1 MACGPVVVAVGS
13 PNWDTM
19 AFVPDTFLSEHGL
32 GRGDATPLDD
42 GAAFRALKESAKSLS
57 ARTLSHV
64 VVAPATLPRCSLAWA
79 ARPSFAA
86 VWAAMR
92 WPANSGR
99 LCANL
104 AWWTFALRP
113 PTETVGRFF
122 AWLPTTGSDLSPI
135 AQVSRRT
142 PWKQQLYVLP
152 STALPDEAAKWTWST
167 SMPIRF
173 CAQDPQPRRACAKHA
188 ALGQRL
194 ESTLAPAESSVHSRS
209 ASGDFSKMGNLTSL
223 CSIKTRQQLSSAR
236 TCPRATFAG
245 LCRSTVNSPSSPWAP
260 TAFGSPRSEDRQ
272 SFSEWSH
279 WQRWWIVLGLETSLP
294 AAFSHWN
301 CTPWGYASATAVL
314 QVFGTDLG
322 LEGWHR
328 LCTSCAETTAKSC
341 PPVSTHRFGINQLRI
356 FMTDGTLRAS
366 KTVGQLPEAVAAAV
380 SAEIE
385 RVEIF
390 GLKVRLTAAEA
401 TVDGKVSA
409 LPKPISRALS
419 GDGSASLH
427 AAMLKVKPR
436 IDMRQAW
443 CTKEYY
449 MVLRNDAALNASR
462 DGYLPPEMLQPSRLL
477 LLLQVVMV
485 IRTSVY
491 VQHGASP

>member
-294 AAFSHWN
+294 AAFS
-301 CTPWGYASATAVL
+301 PPGYAKSIGTARLGATLPPRQFSRSLAQTLASKDGIDSARVAPKRRQKAV
-314 QVFGTDLG
+314 
-322 LEGWHR
+322 R
-328 LCTSCAETTAKSC
+328 
-341 PPVSTHRFGINQLRI
+341 
-356 FMTDGTLRAS
+356 DGTLRAS